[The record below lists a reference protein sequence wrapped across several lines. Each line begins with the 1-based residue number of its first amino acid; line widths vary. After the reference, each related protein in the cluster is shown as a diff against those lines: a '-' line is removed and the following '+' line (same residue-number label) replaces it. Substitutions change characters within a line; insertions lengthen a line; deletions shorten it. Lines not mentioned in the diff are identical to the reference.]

1 MRIDNANSNNIGRTA
16 MTERRDFDAAA
27 AEWDEKPRRVKLAQD
42 IADAISAALPLSQTW
57 DAMDFGCGT
66 GLVTLNLAPRLGSIV
81 GVDSSLKM
89 VERLNAKVAGLGFRN
104 ARGECLDL
112 ERGELPDGRYHLIT
126 SAMTMHHI
134 PEIAPLLTA
143 FRNLLHPGGR
153 IALADLEAEDG
164 SFHENPVG
172 VFHHGFGREQITQL
186 LSQSGYSDLV
196 ISTVAEVTKGE
207 ASYPV
212 FLATATAS

>member
-1 MRIDNANSNNIGRTA
+1 

-27 AEWDEKPRRVKLAQD
+27 ADWDEKPLRVKLAKE
-42 IADAISAALPLSQTW
+42 IAATISAVLPLSQKW

-66 GLVTLNLAPRLGSIV
+66 GLVTLNLARYLGSIV

-89 VERLNAKVAGLGFRN
+89 VERLNAKAAGQGCTN
-104 ARGECLDL
+104 ARAERRDL
-112 ERGELPDGRYHLIT
+112 EQGELPVGRYHLIT

-172 VFHHGFGREQITQL
+172 VFHHGFSREQFKQL
-186 LSQSGYSDLV
+186 LIQSGFSDIA